1 MHPLLKSVYSSDS
14 TNIHVKTIN
23 KNLSLSY
30 GIAIPIHAYK
40 QTTGLPPTTFPN
52 KSMQSNNK
60 ITKCNYKTRTKTKP
74 IQRNAETKKKRK
86 RMNLEKWGWQRIDQ
100 TRQAQAYYQPRPMIH
115 WNTEKTLFF

>member
-74 IQRNAETKKKRK
+74 IQRNAETKKK
-86 RMNLEKWGWQRIDQ
+86 EK
-100 TRQAQAYYQPRPMIH
+100 
-115 WNTEKTLFF
+115 E